1 MSNYSNLI
9 MRNREFSFWILCEN
23 NNDVKPKMKEI
34 LDKFLKILHDADDT
48 KNLCKF
54 IDKVRNICNILNE
67 ALDYGINGCESAM
80 DKKMSELILKFKN
93 NKFFVSEL
101 DTSYAFRGVAYLEK
115 LKEKRYEE
123 RYTELKNDEL
133 TFFRAVISK
142 NQPDIKR
149 MLNCPYSEIK
159 NAAAGRFSKQGS
171 SCMYL
176 GTSSYVCAKELEY
189 DEKKDDNLYVSSIKF
204 NSNGRKIKVM
214 NLAISKYLNVYD
226 PTSDKEKDKEK
237 IYKEKLWRYN
247 IMFYPI
253 IIATS
258 FRVKNHVDG
267 EEKYEYLLSQSLM
280 RVIKKNGI
288 DGIAYATKKESF
300 NSNPFPCG
308 INLAI
313 LVDNVSAENEYGNL
327 KDNIKIS
334 NPEKFSKKKIDES
347 QFEKSFC
354 NKKFFT
360 DSHSQINYQHKHISY
375 SELIYREFDNYLVNQ
390 KFYQGIDL

>member
-1 MSNYSNLI
+1 MSNYSELI
-9 MRNREFSFWILCEN
+9 MGNEEFSFWILCEN

-34 LDKFLKILHDADDT
+34 LDKFLKILYNADDT
-48 KNLCKF
+48 KNRCKF
-54 IDKVRNICNILNE
+54 IDKVRDICNILNE
-67 ALDYGINGCESAM
+67 ALDYGINGYESAM
-80 DKKMSELILKFKN
+80 DKKMSELISKFKN

-101 DTSYAFRGVAYLEK
+101 DTNYAFRGVAYLEE
-115 LKEKRYEE
+115 LKEKWYEE
-123 RYTELKNDEL
+123 RYTELKNGEL

-159 NAAAGRFSKQGS
+159 NAAAGRFSRKGS

-214 NLAISKYLNVYD
+214 NLAISNQLNIYD
-226 PTSDKEKDKEK
+226 PTLDKEK
-237 IYKEKLWRYN
+237 IYRKKLWLYN

-258 FRVKNHVDG
+258 FRVKNHIDG

-280 RVIKKNGI
+280 RVIKENGI

-300 NSNPFPCG
+300 NSNPFPFG

-313 LVDNVSAENEYGNL
+313 LVDNVSAKNEYGDL
-327 KDNIKIS
+327 KDNIEITD
-334 NPEKFSKKKIDES
+334 PEKLSEKKIDGS
-347 QFEKSFC
+347 LVKKSFC
-354 NKKFFT
+354 NEKFST
-360 DSHSQINYQHKHISY
+360 GYYSKINYQHKYVPY
-375 SELIYREFDNYLVNQ
+375 SELIYGRFDNYLVNQ
-390 KFYQGIDL
+390 KFYQEIDL